1 MNTQLR
7 FAAPL
12 LILLLGFGATA
23 ASAQPAERGGGFELT
38 ARYSHTAGSALDAAG
53 PGAEVGVD
61 SYSLGLRARAP
72 LAERTQL
79 LYGLEWTR
87 HELDLAGTT
96 WLPESLKSLAAPL
109 GVAHA
114 FDAKWR
120 LLVLATPRIAGA
132 DGSLSTARFDLPVLA
147 LASYVQSPE
156 LTWSFGLR
164 YGARSEIAVLPI
176 AGVAWQFAPEWEL
189 KVGWPE
195 SGVSWRAT
203 EQLTV
208 RAVATING
216 GDFRLADDPRALAER
231 VGPSLANTWLEYR
244 EIRVGL
250 AAEYAFS
257 RTLSVRAELGQVV
270 DQRFEYIDRD
280 VKLNGESPLYFGVG
294 VLGRF

>member
-7 FAAPL
+7 FATPL
-12 LILLLGFGATA
+12 LLLSLGLGAAT

-38 ARYSHTAGSALDAAG
+38 ARYSHTTSSDLNDAG
-53 PGAEVGVD
+53 PAAEVGVD
-61 SYSLGLRARAP
+61 SFNLGLRARAP

-79 LYGLEWTR
+79 LYGLGWDR
-87 HELDLAGTT
+87 HELDRSGAT
-96 WLPESLKSLAAPL
+96 WLPATLKSLAAPV
-109 GVAHA
+109 GVSHT
-114 FDAKWR
+114 FDHKWR
-120 LLVLATPRIAGA
+120 LLVTATPRIAGA

-176 AGVAWQFAPEWEL
+176 AGVAWRFAPEWEL

-203 EQLTV
+203 EQLTL

-216 GDFRLADDPRALAER
+216 GDFRLGDDPRVLAER

-250 AAEYAFS
+250 AAEYAVS
-257 RTLSVRAELGQVV
+257 HALSVRAELGQVV
-270 DQRFEYIDRD
+270 DQRFEYIDRG

-294 VLGRF
+294 VVGRF

>member
-1 MNTQLR
+1 MTTQLR
-7 FAAPL
+7 SAAPL
-12 LILLLGFGATA
+12 LCLLFGLGAVGAL
-23 ASAQPAERGGGFELT
+23 AQPVAHGGGLELT
-38 ARYSHTAGSALDAAG
+38 ARYSHTAGSDLDAG
-53 PGAEVGVD
+53 PAAEVGVD
-61 SYSLGLRARAP
+61 SLSLGLRGRSP

-96 WLPESLKSLAAPL
+96 WLPEALASLAAPL
-109 GVAHA
+109 GVAHT
-114 FDAKWR
+114 FDDKWR
-120 LLVLATPRIAGA
+120 LLVTATPRLAGT
-132 DGSLSTARFDLPVLA
+132 DGDLSSARFDLPVLA

-164 YGARSEIAVLPI
+164 YGARSDIAVLPI

-203 EQLTV
+203 EQLTL

-216 GDFRLADDPRALAER
+216 GDYRLADDPRALAER
-231 VGPSLANTWLEYR
+231 LGPSLADTWLEYR

-250 AAEYAFS
+250 AAEYAFG
-257 RTLSVRAELGQVV
+257 RALSVRAELGRVV

-280 VKLNGESPLYFGVG
+280 VKLNGESPLYFGASV
-294 VLGRF
+294 VGRF

>member
-7 FAAPL
+7 FAAPFVCL
-12 LILLLGFGATA
+12 LFGLGAVGVL
-23 ASAQPAERGGGFELT
+23 AQPAARGGGFELT
-38 ARYSHTAGSALDAAG
+38 ARHSHTAGSDLDAAG
-53 PGAEVGVD
+53 PAAEVGVD
-61 SYSLGLRARAP
+61 SLSLGLRARAP

-87 HELDLAGTT
+87 HELALAGTT
-96 WLPESLKSLAAPL
+96 WLPGALASVAAPL
-109 GVAHA
+109 GVSHT
-114 FDAKWR
+114 FDDKWR
-120 LLVLATPRIAGA
+120 LLVTASPRLAGA
-132 DGSLSTARFDLPVLA
+132 GGDLSSARFDLPVLA

-164 YGARSEIAVLPI
+164 YGARSDIVVLPI

-203 EQLTV
+203 EQLTL

-216 GDFRLADDPRALAER
+216 GDYRLADDPRALAER
-231 VGPSLANTWLEYR
+231 VGPSLADTWLEYR

-257 RTLSVRAELGQVV
+257 RALSVRAELGQVV

-280 VKLNGESPLYFGVG
+280 LKLNGGSPLYFGCSV
-294 VLGRF
+294 VGRF